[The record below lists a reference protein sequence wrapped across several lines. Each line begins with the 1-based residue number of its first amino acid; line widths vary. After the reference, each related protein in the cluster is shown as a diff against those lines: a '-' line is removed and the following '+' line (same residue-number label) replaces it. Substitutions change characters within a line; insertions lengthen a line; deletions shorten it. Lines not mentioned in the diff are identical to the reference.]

1 MDVIKAAAKKKAIKK
16 FYRFFLWICFCD
28 PITDTLISSM
38 RCFVLP
44 LKKSNPDLVLII
56 VTLSLLAIG
65 LIMVYSAS
73 AIWATYKFEG
83 DSFYFVKR
91 QMLFAFVGV
100 IAMFFI
106 MNVDYWTWRTWS
118 KVIIIVCFILLVI
131 VLVPGIGM
139 ARNGSR
145 SWIGVGAFSIQPS
158 EFMKLAMIAFLAKFL
173 SERQK
178 LITSFKKGLL
188 PSLGMVF
195 LAFGLIMLQPDL
207 GTGTVMIGTCIVMIF
222 ISGARVS
229 HFILLGLIGVAGF
242 VGLILSAPYRMKRIT
257 SFLDPWE
264 DPLGSG
270 FQIIQSLYAIG
281 PGGLFGLGLGQSRQ
295 KFFYLPEPQT
305 DFIFA
310 ILSEELGFIGGTLV
324 ILLFALLLWRG
335 IRIALGAPD
344 LYGSLIAV
352 GIIAMVAIQVM
363 INIGVVI
370 GLMPVTGITLPFLSY
385 GGSSLTLM
393 LIAIGV
399 LLNIS
404 RYSRY

>member
-1 MDVIKAAAKKKAIKK
+1 MLPTKRTTPDFI
-16 FYRFFLWICFCD
+16 
-28 PITDTLISSM
+28 LI
-38 RCFVLP
+38 V
-44 LKKSNPDLVLII
+44 
-56 VTLSLLAIG
+56 VTLTLLAVG
-65 LIMVYSAS
+65 LTMVYSAS
-73 AIWATYKFEG
+73 AIWADYKFD
-83 DSFYFVKR
+83 DSFFFAKR
-91 QMLFAFVGV
+91 QILFAAVGIV
-100 IAMFFI
+100 AMFFI
-106 MNVDYWTWRTWS
+106 MNVDYWIWRTWA
-118 KVIIIVCFILLVI
+118 KVIIIVCFVLLLLVLI
-131 VLVPGIGM
+131 PGIGVV
-139 ARNGSR
+139 RNGSR

-178 LITSFKKGLL
+178 LITSFKKGLV
-188 PSLGMVF
+188 PSLGLVF
-195 LAFGLIMLQPDL
+195 IAFGLIMLQPDL
-207 GTGTVMIGTCIVMIF
+207 GTGTVMVGTSIVMIF
-222 ISGARVS
+222 IAGARIS
-229 HFILLGLIGVAGF
+229 HFVSLGLLGVGGF
-242 VGLILSAPYRMKRIT
+242 VALVLSAPYRIKRIT

-310 ILSEELGFIGGTLV
+310 ILSEELGFIGGSFV
-324 ILLFALLLWRG
+324 ILLFSLLLWRG

-344 LYGSLIAV
+344 LFGSFLAV
-352 GIIAMVAIQVM
+352 GIIAMIAIQVM

-393 LIAIGV
+393 LMAVGV